1 MVSLQIKSDSPIYI
15 QIATDIKEKILNDIY
30 AAGSKLPSV
39 RDLSVIY
46 EVTTLTV
53 QRAMQQL
60 EIEGVIQSKKGI
72 GSFVTRGCRDGL
84 EQEMIYEQTRDFV
97 RKMKNRGLDNKKIES
112 LILEVL
118 KDGEQN

>member
-1 MVSLQIKSDSPIYI
+1 MQIKSDSPIYI
-15 QIATDIKEKILNDIY
+15 QIATDIKEKILNDKY
-30 AAGSKLPSV
+30 AAGCKLPSV
-39 RDLSVIY
+39 RDLSVVY

-60 EIEGVIQSKKGI
+60 EIEGMIQSKKGI
-72 GSFVTRGCRDGL
+72 GSFVTMGCRDRL
-84 EQEMIYEQTRDFV
+84 EQEMIYEQAKDFV

-118 KDGEQN
+118 KNGEQN

>member
-1 MVSLQIKSDSPIYI
+1 MQIKSDSPIYI
-15 QIATDIKEKILNDIY
+15 QIATDIKEKILSNKY
-30 AAGSKLPSV
+30 EVGSKLPSV
-39 RDLSVIY
+39 RELSVVY

-72 GSFVTRGCRDGL
+72 GSFVTMGCRDAL
-84 EQEMIYEQTRDFV
+84 EQNMINEQAKDFII
-97 RKMKNRGLDNKKIES
+97 KMKNRGLDNEKIGS

-118 KDGEQN
+118 KNGE

>member
-1 MVSLQIKSDSPIYI
+1 MQIKSDSPIYI

-39 RDLSVIY
+39 RDLSVVY

-72 GSFVTRGCRDGL
+72 GSFVTMDCRDAL
-84 EQEMIYEQTRDFV
+84 EQNMIYEQAKDFV
-97 RKMKNRGLDNKKIES
+97 IRMKNRGLDNKKIER
-112 LILEVL
+112 LIMGVL